1 MPNTQY
7 LEFDSTYR
15 DRNLYPIPSQ
25 FVVEISQSG
34 LKSKET
40 ALSPI
45 CDSSPVLIWNNS
57 FDESKFATS
66 ITLDTSKI
74 NPITSPSLNGN
85 TTFQISTTG
94 GLLLRQVRNY
104 YLGAT
109 FVIEANT
116 GSTKILRRIVDYLPL
131 NSTNA
136 IISLDSSIPDTIT
149 TISSAG
155 IYSPSPL
162 ATNTASAVIKVFIPG
177 SNDCRILTQQTQTY
191 GTGGENYYVGYY
203 IQNNDSPTDYKLIT
217 AFDSTTRLATLE
229 GATATD
235 WNAGCIN
242 LVIRK
247 ELPTVQ
253 RTAVQNSA
261 PSTINIYL
269 NGATSSTVNNYYVGD
284 YLRIV
289 PPVATAG
296 TAYAYP
302 YAEERRIIAYSFTG
316 ASTALATVD
325 PPFTL
330 PVVGGGSPMYYE
342 IEKFSRDGVNPFIYT
357 GSMVSVQEM
366 VCYEVELLNIVI
378 PNTILKSGRGGRAI
392 FYPYFYT
399 ELEQV
404 SSPSAGN
411 KGTLY
416 TNNPN
421 GTHTLTFRTLSTD
434 TTMPVVSPFIRI
446 DGDSMVHTVKFKPND
461 SFKFSLKHADGELVQ
476 TVIDD
481 TDCPTEP
488 NPLAQ
493 VSACFAFRRI

>member
-15 DRNLYPIPSQ
+15 DRNLYPLPSQ

-34 LKSKET
+34 LKTKET
-40 ALSPI
+40 ALSPV
-45 CDSSPVLIWNNS
+45 CDSSPVLMWNNS
-57 FDESKFATS
+57 LDELKNTNS
-66 ITLDTSKI
+66 ISLSTAI
-74 NPITSPSLNGN
+74 NPVSTPGLSGN
-85 TTFQISTTG
+85 ITFQISTG
-94 GLLLRQVRNY
+94 DGVSLRQVRNFY
-104 YLGAT
+104 VGAS
-109 FVIEANT
+109 FIIEANT
-116 GSTKILRRIVDYLPL
+116 GSTKIIRRVVEYQPL
-131 NSTNA
+131 NYSNA
-136 IISLDSSIPDTIT
+136 IITLDSAIPDTIT
-149 TISSAG
+149 TITSVG
-155 IYSPSPL
+155 IYNPTPL
-162 ATNTASAVIKVFIPG
+162 DTTTADTVIKVWVPG
-177 SNDCRILTQQTQTY
+177 SNDCLLSTERTQTY
-191 GTGGENYYVGYY
+191 GLGGENYYVGYY
-203 IQNNDSPTDYKLIT
+203 MQFNGSTSSTDYSLIT
-217 AFDSTTRLATLE
+217 AFDSTTRLATLS
-229 GATATD
+229 GPTLSNWAVCPK
-235 WNAGCIN
+235 NM
-242 LVIRK
+242 VIRK
-247 ELPTVQ
+247 ELPLVQ
-253 RTAVQNSA
+253 RTQV
-261 PSTINIYL
+261 
-269 NGATSSTVNNYYVGD
+269 GASTSSTVNIYLEPATTSTVNNFYVGD

-289 PPVATAG
+289 PTVPG
-296 TAYAYP
+296 LGGPRDYPSP
-302 YAEERRIIAYSFTG
+302 YAEERRIIAYNG
-316 ASTALATVD
+316 ATHIATVD
-325 PPFTL
+325 PPFGALVSNT
-330 PVVGGGSPMYYE
+330 MFYE
-342 IEKFSRDGVNPFIYT
+342 IERFSRDGVNPFIYT

-421 GTHTLTFRTLSTD
+421 GGHTLTFRTLSTD

-476 TVIDD
+476 TVIED

-493 VSACFAFRRI
+493 ISACFAFRRI